1 MMSKKRNW
9 LGPALLALLMGVT
22 AFLLLKGQ
30 PLSLLW
36 ASLKRLRAPFVLLG
50 LGMMLGYVGC
60 EALCTRQILGRLGHR
75 VPYLRCL
82 GYSLVGF
89 YVSSVTPSATGG
101 QPAQVYYMSRDQI
114 PAAHGALNMMLIAAC
129 YQTATLLWGGGVWIF
144 LPQVRDAMGG
154 GLGLLLLYGMAVMVL
169 LTLGMGLVMFLPSP
183 ARRVCGGVLS
193 LLTAAI
199 MLVLLLLLL
208 RRIVRHP
215 LGRTACVLLL
225 AGGCGNLIDRLRLGY
240 VVDMFNFQFISYPVF
255 NVADI
260 AVVAG
265 MILGAAY
272 YLFLYEKH
280 DALGRGADHGDSAP
294 RR

>member
-1 MMSKKRNW
+1 MWYVPLFLM
-9 LGPALLALLMGVT
+9 LLAADQAVKLWVVRHLALYESMPLLPG
-22 AFLLLKGQ
+22 FLELKYI
-30 PLSLLW
+30 
-36 ASLKRLRAPFVLLG
+36 RN
-50 LGMMLGYVGC
+50 
-60 EALCTRQILGRLGHR
+60 
-75 VPYLRCL
+75 
-82 GYSLVGF
+82 
-89 YVSSVTPSATGG
+89 TGG
-101 QPAQVYYMSRDQI
+101 GWS
-114 PAAHGALNMMLIAAC
+114 
-129 YQTATLLWGGGVWIF
+129 
-144 LPQVRDAMGG
+144 
-154 GLGLLLLYGMAVMVL
+154 VL
-169 LTLGMGLVMFLPSP
+169 SGHTWL
-183 ARRVCGGVLS
+183 LS

-280 DALGRGADHGDSAP
+280 DAPGRGTDHGDSAP